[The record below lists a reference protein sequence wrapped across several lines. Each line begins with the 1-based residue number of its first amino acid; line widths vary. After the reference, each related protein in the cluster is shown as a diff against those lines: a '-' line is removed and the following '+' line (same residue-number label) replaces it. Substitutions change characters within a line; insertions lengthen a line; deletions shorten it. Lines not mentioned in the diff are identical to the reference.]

1 MMRKVAEESTS
12 KLRHSNHGV
21 VLYKDVMVPCA
32 ELDRDLS
39 ISLFFSSFLLPAVY
53 YDYESPDQAIR
64 VSFSSSPPKTPSPS
78 PYIQY

>member
-12 KLRHSNHGV
+12 KLGHSNHGV

-39 ISLFFSSFLLPAVY
+39 ISLFICFFSFLLPAVY
-53 YDYESPDQAIR
+53 YDC
-64 VSFSSSPPKTPSPS
+64 
-78 PYIQY
+78 

>member
-12 KLRHSNHGV
+12 KLRHSNQGV

-39 ISLFFSSFLLPAVY
+39 ISLFIYLFSFLLPAVY
-53 YDYESPDQAIR
+53 CDY
-64 VSFSSSPPKTPSPS
+64 
-78 PYIQY
+78 

>member
-39 ISLFFSSFLLPAVY
+39 ISLFFFSSFLPPAVY
-53 YDYESPDQAIR
+53 YDY
-64 VSFSSSPPKTPSPS
+64 
-78 PYIQY
+78 

>member
-39 ISLFFSSFLLPAVY
+39 ISLFIYFFSFLLPAVY
-53 YDYESPDQAIR
+53 YDY
-64 VSFSSSPPKTPSPS
+64 
-78 PYIQY
+78 

>member
-12 KLRHSNHGV
+12 KLRHSNQGV

-39 ISLFFSSFLLPAVY
+39 ISLFICFFSFLLPAVY
-53 YDYESPDQAIR
+53 CDY
-64 VSFSSSPPKTPSPS
+64 
-78 PYIQY
+78 